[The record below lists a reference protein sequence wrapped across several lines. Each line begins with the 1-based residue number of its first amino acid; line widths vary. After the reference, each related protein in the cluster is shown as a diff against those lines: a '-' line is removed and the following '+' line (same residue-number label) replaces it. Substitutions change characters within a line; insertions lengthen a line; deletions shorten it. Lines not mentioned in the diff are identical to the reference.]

1 MGKSIR
7 NRIVIVLAALLLF
20 SIAGCTQKTDYVLR
34 CYLIQDGRQY
44 YCPVELNVDGSIYD
58 GNTYGLPEMWM
69 DGYPSFKDETAAAT
83 KTVTYN
89 GVEFS
94 AEYDFSRCVGPTS
107 FHKNF
112 YYGKSEEAG
121 VMYFYYNGV
130 TDELIGIFPHPLNT
144 FKAAEEVL
152 PEIDTSKEALEA
164 LARQYAADYVD
175 IDDYTLVGTRE
186 ETRSGT
192 GLWGYYFNFSRLIN
206 GRESM
211 DCVEVRISPKGQ
223 LSELIL
229 GDIGK
234 FTQAHEETLAVFA
247 DADIDALIADTI
259 PEDSTLYIQEV
270 KYLRYAIT
278 PEGQAVL
285 EATLNLGDH
294 ADEEFWTQVTMIFTV
309 EKELS

>member
-1 MGKSIR
+1 M
-7 NRIVIVLAALLLF
+7 F
-20 SIAGCTQKTDYVLR
+20 
-34 CYLIQDGRQY
+34 
-44 YCPVELNVDGSIYD
+44 
-58 GNTYGLPEMWM
+58 
-69 DGYPSFKDETAAAT
+69 
-83 KTVTYN
+83 
-89 GVEFS
+89 
-94 AEYDFSRCVGPTS
+94 
-107 FHKNF
+107 
-112 YYGKSEEAG
+112 
-121 VMYFYYNGV
+121 FYYNGV
-130 TDELIGIFPHPLNT
+130 TDELIGMYPYTLNT
-144 FKAAEEVL
+144 FKATEEVL

-175 IDDYTLVGTRE
+175 IDNYTLVDMHNESRNGMT
-186 ETRSGT
+186 
-192 GLWGYYFNFSRLIN
+192 LWGYYFKFSRLIN
-206 GRESM
+206 DREST

-223 LSELIL
+223 LADLIL

-234 FTQAHEETLAVFA
+234 FTQEHEETLAVFA

-285 EATLNLGDH
+285 EATLRLEDH